1 MSLAD
6 SADRTVAIHCGDH
19 NRYDRVAW
27 DDVPSDLKKKLRRQI
42 EDRLRKDDQFLLE
55 VADLLSR

>member
-6 SADRTVAIHCGDH
+6 AEDRTVAIHCGDH
-19 NRYDRVAW
+19 NRYERVSW
-27 DDVPSDLKKKLRRQI
+27 DVVPGDLKKKLRRQV

-55 VADLLSR
+55 VADILNR